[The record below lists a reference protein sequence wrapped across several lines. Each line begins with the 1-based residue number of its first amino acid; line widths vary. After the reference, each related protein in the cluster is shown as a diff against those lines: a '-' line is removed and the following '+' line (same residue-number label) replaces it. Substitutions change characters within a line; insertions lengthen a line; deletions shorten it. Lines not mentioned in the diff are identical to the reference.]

1 MLIYQWLA
9 ECVFR
14 VKNAAQKVPA
24 GRGSAA
30 MTAINSMKMDDYPF
44 LDGNDFSG
52 TAHRIDADP
61 RIARDDR
68 RQGKVRRYAARGA

>member
-1 MLIYQWLA
+1 MLIYQWLS

-14 VKNAAQKVPA
+14 VNVAAQEVPA
-24 GRGSAA
+24 RRGSAGDDRQ
-30 MTAINSMKMDDYPF
+30 KLHEKDDYPF